1 MKITKRQLKR
11 IIKEEKARLIENR
24 EKAMHNERLAMNAA
38 DAALADIQEALGI
51 KSGDLAAQWEGWD
64 RLVEVL
70 KQYINFEEE
79 YGPDARGSQGD
90 GMEPGQRYPGV
101 S

>member
-1 MKITKRQLKR
+1 MKITKRQLRR
-11 IIKEEKARLIENR
+11 IIKEEKTRLIENR
-24 EKAMHNERLAMNAA
+24 EKAMYNERLAMNAA

-64 RLVEVL
+64 KLVETL

-79 YGPDARGSQGD
+79 YGPDARDSRGD
-90 GMEPGQRYPGV
+90 GMEPGQGYAGI